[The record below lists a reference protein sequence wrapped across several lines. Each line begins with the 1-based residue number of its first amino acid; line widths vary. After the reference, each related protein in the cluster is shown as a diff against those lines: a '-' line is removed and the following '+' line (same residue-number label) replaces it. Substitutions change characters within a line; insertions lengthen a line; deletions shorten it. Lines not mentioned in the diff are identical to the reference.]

1 MKYLNNIN
9 ILKHHSRATKMD
21 QLDHF
26 FQENEW
32 SFKVSIHTSLE
43 ALWRDNSYLKP
54 VIPLWSGIFSTQMYV
69 VSPVNLA
76 GKLVGLGELD
86 SILVDTTAVFPNKD
100 LLKLLYVPDA
110 AVFT

>member
-1 MKYLNNIN
+1 
-9 ILKHHSRATKMD
+9 
-21 QLDHF
+21 
-26 FQENEW
+26 
-32 SFKVSIHTSLE
+32 
-43 ALWRDNSYLKP
+43 
-54 VIPLWSGIFSTQMYV
+54 MYV

-100 LLKLLYVPDA
+100 LLKLLYVLDA